1 MKIFLEELP
10 KAYKKDALSIVICT
24 TERNTI
30 ERNSNKSVFNREKI
44 QVSDCLFYIIME
56 EVDQNS

>member
-1 MKIFLEELP
+1 MKIFLEELS

-30 ERNSNKSVFNREKI
+30 ERNSKKSVFNREKI
-44 QVSDCLFYIIME
+44 QV
-56 EVDQNS
+56 

>member
-10 KAYKKDALSIVICT
+10 KAYKNYALSIVICI

-30 ERNSNKSVFNREKI
+30 EKNSKKSVLFRE
-44 QVSDCLFYIIME
+44 
-56 EVDQNS
+56 N